1 VTKVNKIYM
10 DMKIFLNLHK
20 IRLIGTFIITGYLF
34 FSCNSDKNDKFLTGI
49 IPEPL
54 SLEKLNG
61 KFTLTHSI
69 SVLYNNDNL
78 KSTTDWLSVKF
89 RNFAGIETKLIAD
102 SKLQSVKKGI
112 YLKLD
117 TTLTDLGSEGYNLI
131 ISPKKIEIIARTT
144 AGVFYG
150 IQSLLQLM
158 AININEEGKILDVPA
173 VIIKDYP
180 RFSWRGMHLDVSR
193 HFEDKEFIKKY
204 LDILAAYKINTFH
217 WHLTDD
223 QGWRIAIEKYP
234 LLTEIGAWRVDRTDE
249 PWDYDQE
256 ITSNKSK
263 KLYGGFYT
271 KEDIR
276 EIVDYA
282 ANLHITIVPEIEMPG
297 HSQAAMTA
305 YPQLAC
311 SGKPYRRPSDLP
323 FEFTDPYCA
332 GNDST
337 FIFLDDVLTEVMEL
351 FPSEYMHIGG
361 DEAKKT
367 PWTTCPKCKAL
378 MKREG
383 IKNVEELQSYF
394 IKKIEKFLENNGRK
408 LIGWD
413 EILEGGLAPGAA
425 VMSWRGEEGG
435 IEAASMGHHVVMT
448 PWKYMYFNAY
458 QDSVEAKTNR
468 DDYILDLE
476 EVYTYDPV
484 PGKLNDDQ
492 KKFVMGVQACLWS
505 ENIQTPDQ
513 AERHTL
519 PRLCALSEVAW
530 SSPERKNFDDFRER
544 LKKHYAL
551 LDRMGVNYYRR

>member
-1 VTKVNKIYM
+1 M
-10 DMKIFLNLHK
+10 DMKNFLNMHK
-20 IRLIGTFIITGYLF
+20 IRLFGVLVISGYLLY
-34 FSCNSDKNDKFLTGI
+34 SCISEKNDKFLTGI

-54 SLEKLNG
+54 SLEKLDG
-61 KFTLTHSI
+61 KFSLTHSV
-69 SVLYNNDNL
+69 SVLYNDDNL
-78 KSTTDWLSVKF
+78 KSTADWISGKLE
-89 RNFAGIETKLIAD
+89 NFAGIKTNLIPD
-102 SKLQSVKKGI
+102 RDNKSVKKGI
-112 YLKLD
+112 YLKID
-117 TTLTDLGSEGYNLI
+117 TTLNDLGAEGYNLVV
-131 ISPKKIEIIARTT
+131 SPKRIEIAAETS

-150 IQSLLQLM
+150 IQSLLQLI
-158 AININEEGKILDVPA
+158 AINNNREGKVLVVPA
-173 VIIKDYP
+173 VMIKDLP

-204 LDILAAYKINTFH
+204 LDILAAFKINVFH

-223 QGWRIAIEKYP
+223 QGWRIEIEKYP
-234 LLTEIGAWRVDRTDE
+234 LLTEIGAWRVDRTGD
-249 PWDYDQE
+249 PWDYDQA
-256 ITSNKSK
+256 ITNNTSK

-271 KEDIR
+271 KEDVT

-282 ANLHITIVPEIEMPG
+282 ENLHITIVPEIEMPG

-305 YPQLAC
+305 YPQLSC
-311 SGKPYRRPSDLP
+311 SGKPYRRPSNLP

-337 FIFLDDVLTEVMEL
+337 FIFLEDVLTEVMEL
-351 FPSEYMHIGG
+351 FPSEYIHIGG

-367 PWTTCPKCKAL
+367 PWTKCPKCKAL

-394 IKKIEKFLENNGRK
+394 VRKIEKFLNDKGRK

-413 EILEGGLAPGAA
+413 EILEGGLAPGAG

-435 IEAASMGHHVVMT
+435 IAAASMGHNVVMT

-458 QDSVEAKTNR
+458 QDSVEAKSNR
-468 DDYILDLE
+468 DDYILTLE
-476 EVYTYDPV
+476 EVYNYDPV
-484 PGKLNDDQ
+484 PGKLNDNQ
-492 KKFVMGVQACLWS
+492 KKYIMGVQACLWS

-513 AERHTL
+513 AERHVL

-530 SSPERKNFDDFRER
+530 TNPERKNLDDFRAR
-544 LKKHYAL
+544 LEHNYFY
-551 LDRMGVNYYRR
+551 LDKMGVNYYRR

>member
-1 VTKVNKIYM
+1 M
-10 DMKIFLNLHK
+10 DK
-20 IRLIGTFIITGYLF
+20 IRFISVLVISGYLF
-34 FSCNSDKNDKFLTGI
+34 CSCTSEKNDKLLTGI

-54 SLEKLNG
+54 SLEKLDG
-61 KFTLTHSI
+61 KFSLSHSV
-69 SVLYNNDNL
+69 SVLYNDDNL
-78 KSTTDWLSVKF
+78 KSTADWLLG
-89 RNFAGIETKLIAD
+89 RLGDFAGIKTNLISD
-102 SKLQSVKKGI
+102 RNIKSVNKGV
-112 YLKLD
+112 YLELD
-117 TTLTDLGSEGYNLI
+117 TTLNGLGSEGYNLI
-131 ISPKKIEIIARTT
+131 VYPKRIEIKAGTP

-150 IQSLLQLM
+150 IQSLLQLI
-158 AININEEGKILDVPA
+158 AINYNGSNNLIGIPALKITD
-173 VIIKDYP
+173 KP

-204 LDILAAYKINTFH
+204 LDILAAYKINVFH

-223 QGWRIAIEKYP
+223 QGWRIEIDKYP
-234 LLTEIGAWRVDRTDE
+234 LLTEIGAWRVDRTGD
-249 PWDYDQE
+249 PWDYDQQ
-256 ITSNKSK
+256 ITNYTSK

-282 ANLHITIVPEIEMPG
+282 SNLHITIVPEIEMPG

-305 YPQLAC
+305 YPQLSC
-311 SGKPYRRPSDLP
+311 SGKPYHRPSGLV

-337 FIFLDDVLTEVMEL
+337 FVFLEDVLTEVMEL
-351 FPSEYMHIGG
+351 FPSEYIHIGG

-367 PWTTCPKCKAL
+367 PWTKCPKCRAL
-378 MKREG
+378 MKKEG

-394 IKKIEKFLENNGRK
+394 VRKIEKFLNDKGRN

-413 EILEGGLAPGAA
+413 EILEGGLAPKAA

-435 IEAASMGHHVVMT
+435 IAAASMGHNVVMT

-458 QDSVEAKTNR
+458 QDSVEAKSNR
-468 DDYILDLE
+468 DDYILDLA
-476 EVYTYDPV
+476 EVYNYDPV
-484 PGKLNDDQ
+484 PGMLEDDQ
-492 KKFVMGVQACLWS
+492 KKYIMGVQACLWS

-513 AERHTL
+513 VEHHTL

-530 SSPERKNFDDFRER
+530 TSPERKDWNDFSKRMDNNYR
-544 LKKHYAL
+544 Y
-551 LDRMGVNYYRR
+551 LDRMGVKYYKP